1 MCIDCMQRY
10 LILYGA
16 LSLLNIN
23 CGEPSLLHFYCLDL
37 VNGKTLQTQSVL
49 VTERCLLCIAK
60 VGDI

>member
-10 LILYGA
+10 HLILYGA

-37 VNGKTLQTQSVL
+37 VNGKTLQTHSL
-49 VTERCLLCIAK
+49 Y
-60 VGDI
+60 